1 MERER
6 KGAILWAKLR
16 LVNTTPNTNLI
27 ARRTVASTWLA
38 VLFVILT
45 ESWSSSAQPSLS
57 LTPDPPDETPLQSP
71 GSESIWEH
79 GVGEGFR
86 CGAQSLTL
94 SAGATYGFTT
104 FGGKESHDLAL
115 CSLTYGVMLDNTV
128 NKGHWYRG
136 NIELRGQLF
145 GGEQFSPRNEWLVGL
160 TPHIRYNFATGS
172 RWIPYID
179 GGAGVTLTS
188 IREPDLGGVFQF
200 NLQAAVGVERFLTDK
215 VALTVQAGYLHM
227 SSADIYT
234 PNLGLNCVTGM
245 AGVSFFF

>member
-1 MERER
+1 
-6 KGAILWAKLR
+6 
-16 LVNTTPNTNLI
+16 
-27 ARRTVASTWLA
+27 
-38 VLFVILT
+38 
-45 ESWSSSAQPSLS
+45 
-57 LTPDPPDETPLQSP
+57 
-71 GSESIWEH
+71 
-79 GVGEGFR
+79 VGEGFR

-94 SAGATYGFTT
+94 SAGATYGFTA

-115 CSLTYGVMLDNTV
+115 GSLTYGVMLDNTV
-128 NKGHWYRG
+128 NKGHWYQG
-136 NIELRGQLF
+136 NIEFRGQLF
-145 GGEQFSPRNEWLVGL
+145 GGEQFSPRREWLVGL

-188 IREPDLGGVFQF
+188 IREPDLGGVFEF
-200 NLQAAVGVERFLTDK
+200 NLQAAAGVEWFLTDN

-234 PNLGLNCVTGM
+234 PNRGLNCVTGM